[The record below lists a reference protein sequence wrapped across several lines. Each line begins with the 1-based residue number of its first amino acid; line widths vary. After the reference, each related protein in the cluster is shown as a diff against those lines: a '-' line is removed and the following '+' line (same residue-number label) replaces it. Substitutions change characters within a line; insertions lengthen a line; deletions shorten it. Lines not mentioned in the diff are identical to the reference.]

1 MAKTFIRTA
10 DLADSIITS
19 VKLASLSVSTAKIQ
33 DAAITSAKLATNSV
47 TADAIA
53 TGAVG
58 RVEIANAA
66 IDSTKIDLSGE
77 FDYTPGKLIVASPS
91 ASGEV
96 ANKSYV
102 DTTVSSF
109 ASGITWKKNC
119 RVATTANVDLSSGLA
134 NGQTVDGVTV
144 ATGDRIL
151 VWKQT
156 DAKQNGIYVAPA
168 SGAASRA
175 ADFDAPSEIIGAAV
189 IVVSGTANANEGY
202 IVTNGAVV
210 VGTNDINFTQ
220 FTALGQVIAGN
231 GLEKDANNTTLS
243 IKLDASSGLA
253 VSGTGLK
260 IDLLDTSLE
269 LDSNGIRAKLGKGL
283 TYDSTGIYVKT
294 ANGVQVDGSGFVS
307 VKLNAS
313 NPALVADGSG
323 LSVQVD
329 GSDAIEATGTGL
341 KLKGASVTTAKLGDG
356 AVTAAKLA
364 SDVISKLG
372 RFDVCKSFVATDA
385 QTDFGLTD
393 TDVDGAMGGHLV
405 FVNGRLMLIGSGND
419 YTFADRAS
427 GAGGDAIVF
436 EYGLVAGDVVVVAY
450 GRTGV

>member
-1 MAKTFIRTA
+1 
-10 DLADSIITS
+10 LA
-19 VKLASLSVSTAKIQ
+19 ALSVSTAKIQ
-33 DAAITSAKLATNSV
+33 DGAISSAKLAADSV
-47 TADAIA
+47 TATAIA
-53 TGAVG
+53 SGAVG

-66 IDSTKIDLSGE
+66 IDSTKIDLSDE
-77 FDYTPGKLIVASPS
+77 FDFTPGRISVASPS
-91 ASGEV
+91 SADHA

-119 RVATTANVDLSSGLA
+119 RVATTANVDLSTALA
-134 NGQTVDGVTV
+134 AGQAVDGVTLV
-144 ATGDRIL
+144 AGDRVL

-175 ADFDAPSEIIGAAV
+175 TDFDAPSEIIGGAV
-189 IVVSGTANANEGY
+189 IVVAGTTNANEGY

-210 VGTNDINFTQ
+210 VGTDDINFTQ

-231 GLEKDANNTTLS
+231 GLQKDANNTTLS
-243 IKLDASSGLA
+243 VKLDSSSGLA

-269 LDSNGIRAKLGKGL
+269 LQSNGLRAKLGKGL
-283 TYDSTGIYVKT
+283 TYDGTGIYVKT

-307 VKLNAS
+307 IKLNAS
-313 NPALVADGSG
+313 NPALVADGAG

-329 GSDAIEATGTGL
+329 ASDAIETSGTGL

-356 AVTAAKLA
+356 AVTVAKLA
-364 SDVISKLG
+364 SDVVAKLG
-372 RFDVCKSFVATDA
+372 RFDVCKSFVATEA

-419 YTFADRAS
+419 YTFADRAA
-427 GAGGDAIVF
+427 GAGGDAVVF